1 MQKGSDFM
9 KRSIWS
15 KLLMI
20 LSVPFILVFALFSGV
35 SDWELLINDMFK
47 KEKDIDINKLT
58 R

>member
-1 MQKGSDFM
+1 M

-20 LSVPFILVFALFSGV
+20 LYVPFILVFALFSGV
-35 SDWELLINDMFK
+35 SDWGLLINDIFK
-47 KEKDIDINKLT
+47 KDKEIDINKLT

>member
-9 KRSIWS
+9 KRSVWT

-20 LSVPFILVFALFSGV
+20 LSVPFIVVFALFSGV
-35 SDWELLINDMFK
+35 SDWGLLINDIFK
-47 KEKDIDINKLT
+47 KDKEIDINKLT

>member
-20 LSVPFILVFALFSGV
+20 LAVPFILVFALFSGV
-35 SDWELLINDMFK
+35 PDWELLINDIFK

>member
-1 MQKGSDFM
+1 M

-35 SDWELLINDMFK
+35 SDWELLINDIFK

>member
-1 MQKGSDFM
+1 M

-20 LSVPFILVFALFSGV
+20 LAVPFILVFALFSGV
-35 SDWELLINDMFK
+35 PDWELLINDIFK